1 MDINSQWNDILD
13 KLVSNPS
20 VPAVAFSIYF
30 EKLTPYTEQ
39 GRTLILSTA
48 KASIKRMVED
58 HYRPFILA
66 AIKAAGS
73 PYNDF
78 GVILESE
85 IKEFSREN
93 IAEAEQQ
100 KSGGNLTF
108 IPEYTF
114 DNFVVGA
121 YNRIAYEA
129 SMAVVE
135 NPGNMYN
142 PMFIYSRPGLGKTH
156 LLNAVGNELKRL
168 RPELKVLYITAENFT
183 NDYIFSIRNSK
194 NADVM
199 QNFNNKYRSQ
209 DVLLIDDVQFF
220 EKAEKTQ
227 EALFHIFNDLYDRKK
242 QIILSSDR
250 PVKNLTF
257 LEERLASRFAAGITV
272 DIGFPSLEDRI
283 AILQKKAQ
291 NLKMNV
297 APEVLYYLADTER
310 NNIRILEGMLKTVHL
325 YSKLNKHDADS
336 VAFAKE
342 ALHDSVITADDN
354 ITVQTVAD
362 VCCNYFHIKP
372 EDLTGKRRNKE
383 FVVPRQYAMYVI
395 TMVLPSTPLT
405 AIGEYF
411 NRDHST
417 VISARDKIG
426 RMVQTD
432 AETKRIVED
441 IRNLVLNK

>member
-1 MDINSQWNDILD
+1 MDINTAWNDILD
-13 KLVSNPS
+13 KIISTSSVSS
-20 VPAVAFSIYF
+20 VAFSIYF
-30 EKLTPYTEQ
+30 EKLTPYVEQ
-39 GRTLILSTA
+39 GRTLILSTP
-48 KASIKRMVED
+48 KVSVKKMVDE
-58 HYRPFILA
+58 HYRHIILK
-66 AIKAAGS
+66 AIKESGV
-73 PYNDF
+73 PYDDF

-93 IAEAEQQ
+93 LATPQERQD
-100 KSGGNLTF
+100 SGNLSF

-135 NPGNMYN
+135 NPGTMYN

-156 LLNAVGNELKRL
+156 LLNAVGNELKKT

-227 EALFHIFNDLYDRKK
+227 EALFHIFNDLYDRHK

-297 APEVLYYLADTER
+297 SQEVLYYLADAER

-325 YSKLNKHDADS
+325 FSKLNKHDADS

-342 ALHDSVITADDN
+342 ALRDSVITADDN

-383 FVVPRQYAMYVI
+383 FVVPRQYAMYIV
-395 TMVLPSTPLT
+395 TLVLPSTPLT

-426 RMVQTD
+426 RLYQTD
-432 AETKRIVED
+432 SETKRIVED
-441 IRNLVLNK
+441 IKNLVLNQ

>member
-1 MDINSQWNDILD
+1 
-13 KLVSNPS
+13 
-20 VPAVAFSIYF
+20 
-30 EKLTPYTEQ
+30 
-39 GRTLILSTA
+39 
-48 KASIKRMVED
+48 
-58 HYRPFILA
+58 
-66 AIKAAGS
+66 
-73 PYNDF
+73 
-78 GVILESE
+78 
-85 IKEFSREN
+85 
-93 IAEAEQQ
+93 
-100 KSGGNLTF
+100 
-108 IPEYTF
+108 
-114 DNFVVGA
+114 
-121 YNRIAYEA
+121 
-129 SMAVVE
+129 
-135 NPGNMYN
+135 
-142 PMFIYSRPGLGKTH
+142 
-156 LLNAVGNELKRL
+156 
-168 RPELKVLYITAENFT
+168 
-183 NDYIFSIRNSK
+183 
-194 NADVM
+194 M

-227 EALFHIFNDLYDRKK
+227 EALFHIFNDLYDRHK

-297 APEVLYYLADTER
+297 SQEVLYYLADAER

-325 YSKLNKHDADS
+325 FSKLNKHDADS

-342 ALHDSVITADDN
+342 ALRDSVITADDN

-383 FVVPRQYAMYVI
+383 FVVPRQYAMYIV
-395 TMVLPSTPLT
+395 TLVLPSTPLT

-426 RMVQTD
+426 RLYQTD
-432 AETKRIVED
+432 SETKRIVED
-441 IRNLVLNK
+441 IKNLVLNQ

>member
-1 MDINSQWNDILD
+1 MQPV
-13 KLVSNPS
+13 K
-20 VPAVAFSIYF
+20 
-30 EKLTPYTEQ
+30 
-39 GRTLILSTA
+39 
-48 KASIKRMVED
+48 
-58 HYRPFILA
+58 
-66 AIKAAGS
+66 
-73 PYNDF
+73 
-78 GVILESE
+78 
-85 IKEFSREN
+85 
-93 IAEAEQQ
+93 
-100 KSGGNLTF
+100 
-108 IPEYTF
+108 EYTF

-135 NPGNMYN
+135 NPGTMYN

-156 LLNAVGNELKRL
+156 LLNAVGNELKKT

-227 EALFHIFNDLYDRKK
+227 EALFHIFNDLYDRHK

-297 APEVLYYLADTER
+297 SQEVLYYLADAER

-325 YSKLNKHDADS
+325 FSKLNKHDADS

-342 ALHDSVITADDN
+342 ALRDSVITADDN

-383 FVVPRQYAMYVI
+383 FVVPRQYAMYIV
-395 TMVLPSTPLT
+395 TLVLPSTPLT

-426 RMVQTD
+426 RMYQTD
-432 AETKRIVED
+432 SETKRIVED
-441 IRNLVLNK
+441 IKNLVLNQ

>member
-1 MDINSQWNDILD
+1 MDINTAWNDILN
-13 KLVSNPS
+13 KIVSTDS
-20 VPAVAFSIYF
+20 VSAVAFSIYF
-30 EKLTPYTEQ
+30 EKLTPYIEQ

-48 KASIKRMVED
+48 KASVKRMVEE
-58 HYRPFILA
+58 HYRLPILDA
-66 AIKAAGS
+66 MTQAGS

-78 GVILESE
+78 GVILESDV
-85 IKEFSREN
+85 KEFNRES
-93 IAEAEQQ
+93 IAPKEEPREA
-100 KSGGNLTF
+100 GNLSF

-135 NPGNMYN
+135 NPGTLYN

-156 LLNAVGNELKRL
+156 LLNAVGNEIKKT

-227 EALFHIFNDLYDRKK
+227 EALFHIFNDLYDHNK

-297 APEVLYYLADTER
+297 SQEVLYYLADTER

-336 VAFAKE
+336 IAFAKE

-362 VCCNYFHIKP
+362 VCCNYFHIKS

-383 FVVPRQYAMYVI
+383 FVIPRQYAMYII
-395 TMVLPSTPLT
+395 TLVLPSTPLT

-426 RMVQTD
+426 RLYQTD
-432 AETKRIVED
+432 TETKRIVED
-441 IRNLVLNK
+441 IKNLVLNQ

>member
-1 MDINSQWNDILD
+1 MDINTAWNDILD
-13 KLVSNPS
+13 KIISTSSVSS
-20 VPAVAFSIYF
+20 VAFSIYF
-30 EKLTPYTEQ
+30 EKLTPYVEQ
-39 GRTLILSTA
+39 GRTLILSTP
-48 KASIKRMVED
+48 KVSVKKMVDE
-58 HYRPFILA
+58 HYRHIILK
-66 AIKAAGS
+66 AIKESGT
-73 PYNDF
+73 PYDDF

-93 IAEAEQQ
+93 LATPQERQD
-100 KSGGNLTF
+100 SGNLSF

-135 NPGNMYN
+135 NPGTMYN

-156 LLNAVGNELKRL
+156 LLNAVGNELKKT

-227 EALFHIFNDLYDRKK
+227 EALFHIFNDLYDRHK

-297 APEVLYYLADTER
+297 SQEVLYYLADAER

-325 YSKLNKHDADS
+325 FSKLNKHDADS

-342 ALHDSVITADDN
+342 ALRDSVITADDN

-383 FVVPRQYAMYVI
+383 FVVPRQYAMYIV
-395 TMVLPSTPLT
+395 TLVLPSTPLT

-426 RMVQTD
+426 RMYQTD
-432 AETKRIVED
+432 SETKRIVED
-441 IRNLVLNK
+441 IKNLVLNQ